1 MLSDLLIRLRSLF
14 RRDSVE
20 AEMSDELRFHVE
32 RQAEKYA
39 ASGLPHEEAA
49 RRARLEF
56 GGLERV
62 KEECRDA
69 RGVSLIESLLQDVRY
84 ALRMLRKNPGFTV
97 VSVLTLALG
106 IGANTAMFSI
116 VYAALVR
123 PLPYAQPE
131 RLTMVWQ
138 KDELGRP
145 GITSFA
151 TYTDWKS
158 RNRSFEE
165 LAVFRSWQPV
175 LSGRGDSQKLVGL
188 RVSNNFFRT
197 LGVRPEFGRDLR
209 PEEDRPST
217 SQVVLLSHGLWEREF
232 GSDPA
237 IAGKTITL
245 NATSYVVA
253 GVLPADFESL
263 LRTNPAGGPPEIF
276 GALGYDASLPWA
288 CRTCQ
293 HLQAIGRVRS
303 GVSFAQAEAEMD
315 AISAGLWREHPTE
328 YSASGVIFTPL
339 REHLLGPLSRML
351 YVLLGAVS
359 FVLLIACA
367 NLANLLLARAS
378 HREREMAVRATLGAG
393 RLRMVRQLIVE
404 NWLLALAGAVAGLLP
419 AWWTPRVLAAIGAG
433 SLPRLADVR
442 LDWHVLLFAFLA
454 ALLTGLVSG
463 IVPAVR
469 LSRLALHDSLR
480 DRVEGAS
487 GAAHRRLRGLFVV
500 SEIALSLTLL
510 VGAGLL
516 LRSLS
521 RLLEVA
527 PGFDPRNVLTLMIS
541 TTGPQY
547 AENVPL
553 RHFYSD
559 VLQRAAALPGVE
571 AAGIT
576 SEMPLGG
583 NMDQY
588 SFHAEG
594 KMNANPNLDPSA
606 ERYCVSPGYRRAMGI
621 PLLRGR
627 DLASSDVNGAPLA
640 LLINEATARE
650 IWPREDPLGKRVKLA
665 GTDKPWWTV
674 VGIVRDVH
682 HHSLDAAPNMQ
693 FYVPHE
699 QWPYPDSD
707 MILAVR
713 TTGAAAAMIPAI
725 RQVVR
730 SVDAKQPVS
739 RIMTLEEYIG
749 ASVGSRR
756 LVLILLNIFAGI
768 AVSLAVVGI
777 YGVASYSV
785 AQRTREIG
793 IRIALGA
800 QRREILGMLLGQG
813 LALALAGVA
822 FGIVA
827 SFELTR
833 FLGSLL
839 FGVTPTDPAT
849 FAVVSLLLAA
859 VALAAFYLPARR
871 AMRVDPL
878 EALRYE

>member
-1 MLSDLLIRLRSLF
+1 MLSDLVVRIRSLF
-14 RRDSVE
+14 RRASVE
-20 AEMSDELRFHVE
+20 AEMNDELRFHIE
-32 RQAEKYA
+32 RQTEKLA
-39 ASGLPHEEAA
+39 AAGIPREEAA
-49 RRARLEF
+49 RRAHLEF
-56 GGLERV
+56 GGVEQV

-69 RGVSLIESLLQDVRY
+69 RGTSLVESLLQDVRY
-84 ALRMLRKNPGFTV
+84 ALRILRKNPGFTA
-97 VSVLTLALG
+97 VSMLTLALG

-116 VYAALVR
+116 VYAVLVR
-123 PLPYAQPE
+123 PLPYAHPQ

-138 KDELGRP
+138 KDDLGRP
-145 GITSFA
+145 GNTSFA
-151 TYTDWKS
+151 TYTDWKT
-158 RNRSFEE
+158 RNHSFEQ
-165 LAVFRSWQPV
+165 LALFRSWQPV
-175 LSGRGDSQKLVGL
+175 LSGRGDPQKLIGL

-197 LGVRPEFGRDLR
+197 LGVRPELGRDLR
-209 PEEDRPST
+209 PEEDQPST
-217 SQVVLLSHGLWEREF
+217 SHVVLLSHGLWERQF

-245 NATSYVVA
+245 NAASYLVA

-263 LRTNPAGGPPEIF
+263 LRTDPAGGPPEIF

-293 HLQAIGRVRS
+293 HLQAIGRVRF
-303 GVSFAQAEAEMD
+303 GVSFAQAQAEMD
-315 AISAGLWREHPTE
+315 AISAALWKEHPSE

-359 FVLLIACA
+359 FVLLIACV
-367 NLANLLLARAS
+367 NLANLLLARAA

-404 NWLLALAGAVAGLLP
+404 NWLLATAGAAAGLLP
-419 AWWTPRVLAAIGAG
+419 AWWTPRVLSAIGAG
-433 SLPRLADVR
+433 GLPRLADVR

-463 IVPAVR
+463 IVPALR
-469 LSRLALHDSLR
+469 LSKLALHDSLR
-480 DRVEGAS
+480 ERVEGSS

-500 SEIALSLTLL
+500 TEIALSLTLL

-527 PGFDPRNVLTLMIS
+527 PGFDPQNVLTLIIS
-541 TTGPQY
+541 TSGPRYDQN
-547 AENVPL
+547 AAL
-553 RHFYSD
+553 RQFYTD
-559 VLQRAAALPGVE
+559 VLQRAAALPGVK
-571 AAGIT
+571 AVGMT
-576 SEMPLGG
+576 SEVPLGG

-588 SFHAEG
+588 GFHAEG
-594 KMNANPNLDPSA
+594 KMNANPELDPSA
-606 ERYCVSPGYRRAMGI
+606 ERYCVSPGYRRAMRI

-627 DLASSDVNGAPLA
+627 DLAPSDAEGAPLA
-640 LLINEATARE
+640 LLINQATARE
-650 IWPREDPLGKRVKLA
+650 IWPGEDPLGKRVKLG

-674 VGIVRDVH
+674 VGIVGDVH
-682 HHSLDAAPNMQ
+682 QGALDARPNMQ
-693 FYVPHE
+693 FYVPHA

-707 MILAVR
+707 MVLAIR
-713 TTGAAAAMIPAI
+713 TSGPAAGMISAI
-725 RQVVR
+725 RQVIH
-730 SVDAKQPVS
+730 SVDPNQPVS
-739 RIMTLEEYIG
+739 RIMTLQEYIG

-768 AVSLAVVGI
+768 AVSLAIVGI
-777 YGVASYSV
+777 YGVASYTV
-785 AQRTREIG
+785 AQRTHEIG
-793 IRIALGA
+793 IRMALGA
-800 QRREILGMLLGQG
+800 QRHAVLGMLLGQG
-813 LALALAGVA
+813 LALALAGI
-822 FGIVA
+822 GIGIAA

-849 FAVVSLLLAA
+849 FAVVSLLLAGA
-859 VALAAFYLPARR
+859 ALAAFYLPARR

-878 EALRYE
+878 VALRYE

>member
-1 MLSDLLIRLRSLF
+1 MLSDLMIRLRSLF
-14 RRDSVE
+14 RRASVE
-20 AEMSDELRFHVE
+20 SEMNDELRFHIE

-39 ASGLPHEEAA
+39 ASGLPREEAV

-56 GGLERV
+56 GGLEQV

-69 RGVSLIESLLQDVRY
+69 RGTSLVESLLQDLRY
-84 ALRMLRKNPGFTV
+84 ALRMLRRNPGFTA

-123 PLPYAQPE
+123 HLPYAHPE
-131 RLTMVWQ
+131 RLIMVWQ

-145 GITSFA
+145 GNTSFA
-151 TYTDWKS
+151 TYTDWKA
-158 RNRSFEE
+158 RNRSFEQ
-165 LAVFRSWQPV
+165 LALFRSWQPV
-175 LSGRGDSQKLVGL
+175 LSGRGDPEKLTGL

-197 LGVRPEFGRDLR
+197 LGVRPELGRDLR
-209 PEEDRPST
+209 PEEDQPST
-217 SQVVLLSHGLWEREF
+217 SQVVILSHGLWERQF

-245 NATSYVVA
+245 NATSYLVA

-263 LRTNPAGGPPEIF
+263 LRTDPSGGPPEIF
-276 GALGYDASLPWA
+276 GALGYDATLPWA

-293 HLQAIGRVRS
+293 HLMAIGRVRS
-303 GVSFAQAEAEMD
+303 GVTFPQAEAEMD
-315 AISAGLWREHPTE
+315 VISAAVWKEHPTE
-328 YSASGVIFTPL
+328 YSASGVVFTPL

-378 HREREMAVRATLGAG
+378 HREREMSVRATLGAG
-393 RLRMVRQLIVE
+393 RVRLVRQLIVE
-404 NWLLALAGAVAGLLP
+404 NCLLAFAGGAAGLLP
-419 AWWTPRVLAAIGAG
+419 AWWTPRVLSSIGASG
-433 SLPRLADVR
+433 LPRLAEVR

-454 ALLTGLVSG
+454 ALLTGIVSG
-463 IVPAVR
+463 IVPALR
-469 LSRLALHDSLR
+469 LSKLALHDSLR
-480 DRVEGAS
+480 DRVEGSS
-487 GAAHRRLRGLFVV
+487 GTAHRGMRGLFVV
-500 SEIALSLTLL
+500 TEIALSLTLL

-527 PGFDPRNVLTLMIS
+527 PGFDPGNVLTLIIS
-541 TTGPQY
+541 TSGPPYDQ
-547 AENVPL
+547 NVAL
-553 RHFYSD
+553 RQFYSD

-571 AAGIT
+571 AVGMT

-583 NMDQY
+583 NMDRY
-588 SFHAEG
+588 GFHAEG
-594 KMNANPNLDPSA
+594 KMNANPELDPSA
-606 ERYCVSPGYRRAMGI
+606 ERYCVSPGYRGAMRI

-627 DLASSDVNGAPLA
+627 DLASSDVDGAPLA
-640 LLINEATARE
+640 VLINQATARQM
-650 IWPREDPLGKRVKLA
+650 WPGEDALAKRVRLG
-665 GTDKPWWTV
+665 GTNTPWWTV
-674 VGIVRDVH
+674 VGVVGDVH
-682 HHSLDAAPNMQ
+682 QDALDSAPNMQ
-693 FYVPHE
+693 FYVSHA

-707 MILAVR
+707 MVLAVR
-713 TTGAAAAMIPAI
+713 TSGPAAGVIPAI

-730 SVDAKQPVS
+730 SVDAKQPIS
-739 RIMTLEEYIG
+739 RMMTLQEYIG

-756 LVLILLNIFAGI
+756 LVFILLNIFAGI

-793 IRIALGA
+793 IRMALGA

-822 FGIVA
+822 IGIVA

-849 FAVVSLLLAA
+849 FAVVSLLLAG

-878 EALRYE
+878 EALRHE